1 MINIYC
7 DESCHL
13 EHDNSDIMVLG
24 AMSCNFEEKTKIF
37 NDIRKIK
44 MDHELSSK
52 FEIKWTKVS
61 KSKIEF
67 YKKLVDYFFEN
78 NNLWFRGIVARHKKD
93 LNNDKYN
100 NGDYNTWYYKMY
112 FRLLEPIIYETEN
125 YKIFIDIKD
134 THGGPRVRKLHKVLC
149 NNKYDFKS
157 EVIQG
162 VYQINSKE
170 SEILQLTDLMIG
182 ALSYYNRG
190 LYENGLNDGKK
201 ELINYIQTKFQ
212 VNLKCTTDRSAK
224 KINLFIWDPEGWR

>member
-24 AMSCNFEEKTKIF
+24 AMSCNSEEKVNIF

-44 MDHELSSK
+44 MNHELNSK

-61 KSKIEF
+61 RSKIEF
-67 YKKLVDYFFEN
+67 YKELVDYFFEN
-78 NNLWFRGIVARHKKD
+78 DNLWFRAIVARHKKD
-93 LNNDKYN
+93 LNNAKYN
-100 NGDYNTWYYKMY
+100 DGDYNTWYYKMY

-170 SEILQLTDLMIG
+170 SEILQLADLMIG
-182 ALSYYNRG
+182 ALAYYHRG
-190 LYENGLNDGKK
+190 LLEYGLNEGKK
-201 ELINYIQTKFQ
+201 ELISYIQTKFE
-212 VNLKCTTDRSAK
+212 VNLNCITDRNAK
-224 KINLFIWDPEGWR
+224 KVNLFIWDPEGWR